1 MLTDRLL
8 AYTVAVAILTLIP
21 GADTMLVLRNALAR
35 GRLAGVATA
44 FGIGSGLFVQ
54 ATLSGLGLAA
64 IVVKSAEL
72 YHAIK
77 LAGALYLVGLGVW
90 TMITTWRQ
98 RTVPE
103 FHLSSGQERH
113 AFVEGVLS
121 NVLNPKVAVFYLA
134 FLPQFID
141 PHDPVLPTALALTT
155 IHFVLSVIW
164 FSTLTFVVAG
174 VSRWLRQAAVRRR
187 LNYATG
193 AVLAALGMRMA
204 VES

>member
-1 MLTDRLL
+1 MVPERLI
-8 AYTVAVAILTLIP
+8 AYTIAVAILTLIP

-35 GRLAGVATA
+35 GRFAGIATA

-64 IVVKSAEL
+64 IVVQSAQL
-72 YHAIK
+72 YHTLK
-77 LAGALYLVGLGVW
+77 LAGACYLAGLGLW
-90 TMITTWRQ
+90 TIITTWRQ
-98 RTVPE
+98 RLTEEP
-103 FHLSSGQERH
+103 HLPIGQERH
-113 AFVEGVLS
+113 AFVEGLLS

-141 PHDPVLPTALALTT
+141 PGDPVLWSALALTT
-155 IHFVLSVIW
+155 IHFMFSILW

-174 VSRWLRQAAVRRR
+174 VSVWLRRSDVRRR

-193 AVLAALGMRMA
+193 AVLAGLGVRLA
-204 VES
+204 VEA

>member
-1 MLTDRLL
+1 MLTERLF
-8 AYTVAVAILTLIP
+8 AYTIAVTILTLIP

-44 FGIGSGLFVQ
+44 FGIGCGLFVQ
-54 ATLSGLGLAA
+54 ATFSGLGLAA

-77 LAGALYLVGLGVW
+77 LAGALYLAGLGIW
-90 TMITTWRQ
+90 TIVTTWRQ
-98 RTVPE
+98 RTAVELHVP
-103 FHLSSGQERH
+103 SGQERH
-113 AFVEGVLS
+113 AFIEGILS

-141 PHDPVLPTALALTT
+141 PNDPVLLTALVLTT
-155 IHFVLSVIW
+155 IHFTLSVIW
-164 FSTLTFVVAG
+164 FSWLTVVVAA
-174 VSRWLRQAAVRRR
+174 VSNWLRQRSVRRW

-193 AVLAALGMRMA
+193 TVLAVLGVRMA
-204 VES
+204 IS

>member
-1 MLTDRLL
+1 MLIENLV

-21 GADTMLVLRNALAR
+21 GADTMLVLRNALTR

-44 FGIGSGLFVQ
+44 FGIGCGLFVQ
-54 ATLSGLGLAA
+54 ATFSGLGLAA
-64 IVVKSAEL
+64 IVVRSAEL
-72 YHAIK
+72 YHTVK
-77 LAGALYLVGLGVW
+77 LAGALYLIGLGVW
-90 TMITTWRQ
+90 TIITTWRQ
-98 RTVPE
+98 RAVPE
-103 FHLSSGQERH
+103 FHLPTGQERH

-141 PHDPVLPTALALTT
+141 PRDPILTTALALTT
-155 IHFVLSVIW
+155 IHFALSVLW
-164 FSTLTFVVAG
+164 FSTLTVVVAG
-174 VSRWLRQAAVRRR
+174 VSGWLRQAAVRRR

-193 AVLAALGMRMA
+193 AVLAVLGMRMA